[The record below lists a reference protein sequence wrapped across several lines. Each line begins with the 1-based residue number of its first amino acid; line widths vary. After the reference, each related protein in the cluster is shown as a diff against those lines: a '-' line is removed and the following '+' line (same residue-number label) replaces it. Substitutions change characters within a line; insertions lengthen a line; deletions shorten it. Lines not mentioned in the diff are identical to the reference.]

1 MFIFSSIKTPKIQY
15 IIISDDGQFHTKLIT
30 NSDNV
35 IHYFD
40 KIHHAFLQSI
50 RCYYLTLKIKSCS
63 IETCTVG
70 NIQLQ
75 MVHKKMKI
83 VIAMIASLFTEGAT
97 QHSSSTVAQNKRY
110 F

>member
-40 KIHHAFLQSI
+40 KIHRAFLQAI
-50 RCYYLTLKIKSCS
+50 RCYYLTLKIKSC
-63 IETCTVG
+63 TCTVG
-70 NIQLQ
+70 EFSTTN
-75 MVHKKMKI
+75 
-83 VIAMIASLFTEGAT
+83 GA
-97 QHSSSTVAQNKRY
+97 
-110 F
+110 